1 VRIRKGTLR
10 VWDKGLCRVD
20 SGKRKATM
28 RNHTATHLLH
38 EVLRSVLG
46 DHVKQAGSLVS
57 PERLR
62 FDFTHFSSVGSSEI
76 GEIET
81 RLTEKILENLPVVTT
96 VTDVKSAIE
105 SGAMALFGEKYG
117 DRVRVV
123 SVPGFSSELCGGTHC
138 RATGDIGSFV
148 ILSEGSVASG
158 IRRIEALTGSEAFNH
173 LRKRLAELKMI
184 NDLLNTDSPYGRIQK
199 LLSDMKSLEKE
210 LASIKSKAAARDSSS
225 LLERARV
232 IRGISV
238 FSHRIDG
245 LEQKDLRILAD
256 NIRDKMGSG
265 VLCVASAK
273 DGQAAMLT
281 MVTKDLTDRFNA
293 GDILKRVAAI
303 AGGRGG
309 GKAEMAQGGT
319 QDLEK
324 LDKALEAVYDIVEAA
339 SGS

>member
-1 VRIRKGTLR
+1 
-10 VWDKGLCRVD
+10 
-20 SGKRKATM
+20 
-28 RNHTATHLLH
+28 
-38 EVLRSVLG
+38 
-46 DHVKQAGSLVS
+46 
-57 PERLR
+57 
-62 FDFTHFSSVGSSEI
+62 
-76 GEIET
+76 
-81 RLTEKILENLPVVTT
+81 
-96 VTDVKSAIE
+96 
-105 SGAMALFGEKYG
+105 
-117 DRVRVV
+117 
-123 SVPGFSSELCGGTHC
+123 
-138 RATGDIGSFV
+138 V
-148 ILSEGSVASG
+148 I
-158 IRRIEALTGSEAFNH
+158 H
-173 LRKRLAELKMI
+173 
-184 NDLLNTDSPYGRIQK
+184 
-199 LLSDMKSLEKE
+199 
-210 LASIKSKAAARDSSS
+210 
-225 LLERARV
+225 
-232 IRGISV
+232 GISV